1 MATLNLF
8 PARIPFVDDQ
18 GRLTPEAYR
27 ALQAVASR
35 IGGAIGDQGVDV
47 FADVMG
53 AFVSDNAALS
63 FDSIN
68 PPMSVDYLAPQDM
81 QPVEFGYQAD
91 MLMQGES

>member
-8 PARIPFVDDQ
+8 PARIPFVDAN
-18 GRLTPEAYR
+18 GCLTPEAYR

-53 AFVSDNAALS
+53 SFVSDNAMLA

-68 PPMSVDYLAPQDM
+68 PPVSVDFLAPQDM
-81 QPVEFGYQAD
+81 QPTETGYQAE
-91 MLMQGES
+91 MILQGES